1 MFILK
6 SFYCKPEP
14 QWLEVQTAIHLIF
27 GSRRYN
33 CMFDSP
39 ISGSG
44 LYFIQFPVDLISF
57 PDWPPLFKQM
67 VQSPV
72 EPANGHTHGCLMQRS
87 KATWLIQ
94 AHTPLLRL
102 YWIDEKSAKRNASV
116 LWTPS
121 RLHARTFRQQNQG
134 PSQWKA
140 LYMDM
145 KKLGTVR

>member
-1 MFILK
+1 M
-6 SFYCKPEP
+6 
-14 QWLEVQTAIHLIF
+14 
-27 GSRRYN
+27 
-33 CMFDSP
+33 
-39 ISGSG
+39 SGSG
-44 LYFIQFPVDLISF
+44 LPFMLFPENLISF
-57 PDWPPLFKQM
+57 SDWPTLFEQTM
-67 VQSPV
+67 QGPV
-72 EPANGHTHGCLMQRS
+72 LLNIMKTASGHGHGCFMQRS

-140 LYMDM
+140 LYMDT